1 MCVSRSVRVLFEL
14 VINVLK
20 LVTSDGRFISILGLF
35 GNVMTSTASDI
46 VTVGTIIKDRWKVL
60 KKLGGGGFGEI
71 YEAQDA
77 LTQQKVAIKV
87 ESSQQTKQVLKME
100 VAVLKRLQ
108 GKPHVCRFI
117 GCGRNDQ
124 YNYIVMS
131 LQGRNLAELRRST
144 RRGYFSISTTVRLG
158 RQILTAIENIHA
170 VGFLHRDIK
179 PSNFAL
185 GNGIGPGSVS
195 PRTIVM
201 LDFGLARQYTTTNG
215 EIRPPRQVA
224 GFRGTV
230 RYASVNAHLNKELGR
245 HDDLWS
251 LYYML
256 AEFITGELPWRK
268 IKDKEQ
274 VGIMKQTFDQNNLL
288 KFMPREFRAFL
299 EHIQSLTYFD
309 KPDYQFLQSLLSNY
323 MERRSISESDPFDWE
338 VSSDQS
344 GGTSETNQHHT
355 NLHASPAPDAGKAM
369 VTDGTKAVRGPALLH
384 TRAMAPTQSGAG
396 LVVTS
401 GFVSGARYGG
411 SSSNLPADASN
422 ATNGG
427 NKVFPSGVG
436 GIGGSATNI
445 HKLSIGGGFA
455 NHASDDGVINNN
467 GDQTP
472 GNPVFRKTPYAPYF
486 RSSYAMNTPR
496 FVKDTKI
503 ASKAREAFRNVEQH
517 ASQSKV
523 SPTKATE
530 TQQDG
535 LKKNDESCSRLG
547 NSCQWG
553 RRPFNSNSTNVRNS
567 AGTVGSTASLTGI
580 GLGTRCDTSCTHA
593 VVVMVD
599 QGDGSNCPDMTR
611 AAPLTIG
618 SQWAAEA
625 DESENDSKLSDDE
638 ADTRPEAQPN
648 SQLAN
653 RLHNTSNAFRMSDAN
668 SGLRAQN
675 DETHEQDAENCNNSN
690 RFFLSVPEA
699 PNVNTQKALPPPN
712 LKPQLQVS
720 RAFTPAAN
728 SPTFYSRSPNVS
740 AHCGVSRKVN
750 NIPGRRHVAQNAVS
764 MNHAFGAL
772 ASGDSSSAQLSAQA
786 KPRIHDAS
794 LLPPRGANGSTAS
807 ITGTPGSD
815 TSGYHSI
822 RSVDPHQYPSSVG
835 CVPSWSAENRG
846 TIKMPNNFAADVE
859 ESPGNATSKLNRE
872 NIYSR
877 ERFPNHLKQSS
888 LDAGNQGIYDSPKN
902 NIDAEHF
909 CATPADSFLPNN
921 HFSGNMSTPMVP
933 AYVVNSGVPAEAI
946 CDAHVEP
953 EHGPEARRITSFANR
968 PKLFEQS
975 DLNFPFSLAAAR
987 SSSSGASYRTPPS
1000 VATPGD
1006 EAFLPQ
1012 SGVFQMS
1019 KSALNL
1025 AEVDKAE
1032 VEAVF
1037 APGAYEVDCD
1047 AEEKAFLSVP
1057 VQKMYPIIASP
1068 NPHFMLASSERILP
1082 QPQVPNQPVTY
1093 VPFQC
1098 RSDVDF

>member
-1 MCVSRSVRVLFEL
+1 
-14 VINVLK
+14 
-20 LVTSDGRFISILGLF
+20 
-35 GNVMTSTASDI
+35 
-46 VTVGTIIKDRWKVL
+46 
-60 KKLGGGGFGEI
+60 
-71 YEAQDA
+71 
-77 LTQQKVAIKV
+77 
-87 ESSQQTKQVLKME
+87 ME

-309 KPDYQFLQSLLSNY
+309 KPDYQFLQSLLANY
-323 MERRSISESDPFDWE
+323 MERRSINESDPFDWE

-355 NLHASPAPDAGKAM
+355 NLHASPAPEAGKGIA
-369 VTDGTKAVRGPALLH
+369 TDGTKAVRGPALLH

-411 SSSNLPADASN
+411 SSSNLPGDASN

-427 NKVFPSGVG
+427 NKVFPG

-445 HKLSIGGGFA
+445 HKLSLGSGFA

-496 FVKDTKI
+496 FVKDTKL
-503 ASKAREAFRNVEQH
+503 ASKAREAFRNAEQH
-517 ASQSKV
+517 TPQSKV
-523 SPTKATE
+523 SPTKAIE
-530 TQQDG
+530 MQQDG
-535 LKKNDESCSRLG
+535 LKKNEESGSRLG
-547 NSCQWG
+547 NWG
-553 RRPFNSNSTNVRNS
+553 RRPFNSSSTNVRNS
-567 AGTVGSTASLTGI
+567 TGTVGSTASLTGV

-618 SQWAAEA
+618 SQWAAEP
-625 DESENDSKLSDDE
+625 DE
-638 ADTRPEAQPN
+638 
-648 SQLAN
+648 
-653 RLHNTSNAFRMSDAN
+653 
-668 SGLRAQN
+668 
-675 DETHEQDAENCNNSN
+675 
-690 RFFLSVPEA
+690 
-699 PNVNTQKALPPPN
+699 
-712 LKPQLQVS
+712 
-720 RAFTPAAN
+720 
-728 SPTFYSRSPNVS
+728 
-740 AHCGVSRKVN
+740 
-750 NIPGRRHVAQNAVS
+750 I
-764 MNHAFGAL
+764 
-772 ASGDSSSAQLSAQA
+772 
-786 KPRIHDAS
+786 
-794 LLPPRGANGSTAS
+794 
-807 ITGTPGSD
+807 
-815 TSGYHSI
+815 
-822 RSVDPHQYPSSVG
+822 
-835 CVPSWSAENRG
+835 
-846 TIKMPNNFAADVE
+846 
-859 ESPGNATSKLNRE
+859 
-872 NIYSR
+872 
-877 ERFPNHLKQSS
+877 
-888 LDAGNQGIYDSPKN
+888 
-902 NIDAEHF
+902 
-909 CATPADSFLPNN
+909 
-921 HFSGNMSTPMVP
+921 
-933 AYVVNSGVPAEAI
+933 
-946 CDAHVEP
+946 
-953 EHGPEARRITSFANR
+953 
-968 PKLFEQS
+968 
-975 DLNFPFSLAAAR
+975 
-987 SSSSGASYRTPPS
+987 SYRTPPS
-1000 VATPGD
+1000 VVTPGD

-1012 SGVFQMS
+1012 SGMYQMS
-1019 KSALNL
+1019 KSSLNL
-1025 AEVDKAE
+1025 ASVEKADA
-1032 VEAVF
+1032 EAVF

-1047 AEEKAFLSVP
+1047 GEEKAFLSVP
-1057 VQKMYPIIASP
+1057 VQKMYPVIASP
-1068 NPHFMLASSERILP
+1068 NPHFMFASSERIFP
-1082 QPQVPNQPVTY
+1082 QPQVPNKPVTC

-1098 RSDVDF
+1098 RSGVDF

>member
-1 MCVSRSVRVLFEL
+1 
-14 VINVLK
+14 
-20 LVTSDGRFISILGLF
+20 
-35 GNVMTSTASDI
+35 MTSTASDI

-355 NLHASPAPDAGKAM
+355 NLHASPVPEAGKGM
-369 VTDGTKAVRGPALLH
+369 GTDATKAVRGPALLH

-401 GFVSGARYGG
+401 GFFSGARHGG
-411 SSSNLPADASN
+411 SSSNIPADASN

-427 NKVFPSGVG
+427 NKVFPSGVVG
-436 GIGGSATNI
+436 GIGGSATNL
-445 HKLSIGGGFA
+445 HKLSIGSGFA

-467 GDQTP
+467 GDQTQ

-496 FVKDTKI
+496 FVKDNKL
-503 ASKAREAFRNVEQH
+503 ASKAREAFRNAEQH

-530 TQQDG
+530 TQQEG
-535 LKKNDESCSRLG
+535 LKKNDESGSRLG
-547 NSCQWG
+547 NSCQWN
-553 RRPFNSNSTNVRNS
+553 RRPFNSSSTNVRNS
-567 AGTVGSTASLTGI
+567 TGTVGSTASLTGI

-653 RLHNTSNAFRMSDAN
+653 RLHSANNAFRISDAN
-668 SGLRAQN
+668 SGTRMQN
-675 DETHEQDAENCNNSN
+675 DEMRVHDTENCNNSN
-690 RFFLSVPEA
+690 RFFPSVPEGSG
-699 PNVNTQKALPPPN
+699 VNAQKALPPPN

-750 NIPGRRHVAQNAVS
+750 NFPGRRQAAQNSVS
-764 MNHAFGAL
+764 NHAFGAL
-772 ASGDSSSAQLSAQA
+772 ASGDSSSALLSAQT

-822 RSVDPHQYPSSVG
+822 RSVDPHQYPPSGG
-835 CVPSWSAENRG
+835 CLPSWSSENRG
-846 TIKMPNNFAADVE
+846 VIKMPNNLPTDIE
-859 ESPGNATSKLNRE
+859 GPPGNTTSKLNRE
-872 NIYSR
+872 NPYSR
-877 ERFPNHLKQSS
+877 DRFPNHLKQSS
-888 LDAGNQGIYDSPKN
+888 LDAVNQGVCDSTKN
-902 NIDAEHF
+902 DVDGEHF
-909 CATPADSFLPNN
+909 RATAVDSFLPNN
-921 HFSGNMSTPMVP
+921 PYPGSASTPVLP
-933 AYVVNSGVPAEAI
+933 VYVVNSGVPAEAI
-946 CDAHVEP
+946 CDAHVDP
-953 EHGPEARRITSFANR
+953 EHGMEARRITSFANR
-968 PKLFEQS
+968 PRVLEQS
-975 DLNFPFSLAAAR
+975 DLNLPLSLPAAR
-987 SSSSGASYRTPPS
+987 SSSTGVTYRTPPS

-1006 EAFLPQ
+1006 EVFLPQ
-1012 SGVFQMS
+1012 SGMYQMS
-1019 KSALNL
+1019 KSSLNL
-1025 AEVDKAE
+1025 ANVEKAE
-1032 VEAVF
+1032 AEAVF
-1037 APGAYEVDCD
+1037 TPGAYEVDCD

-1057 VQKMYPIIASP
+1057 VQKMYPVIASSD
-1068 NPHFMLASSERILP
+1068 PHFMHASSERIIP

-1093 VPFQC
+1093 APFQC
-1098 RSDVDF
+1098 RSGVDF